1 MGAVIHKE
9 LRSSFTNMTAAVA
22 IGVVLLVSGIM
33 FWYFN
38 MVNGVLTLSYT
49 YGNTGLVFYIV
60 MPILSMRIF
69 SEERRDRT
77 DQLLYTSGL
86 SLWRIIIGKYLAL
99 IIIFAI
105 PVVIMG
111 FYPLIMNLFGAENLA
126 WDYTC
131 LLAFY
136 LEGCA
141 YLAVGLFLSACTESM
156 VIAAI
161 LSILFV
167 FVTQLAAG
175 IAESAGAGQFT
186 AVFRTVDFASHVEDF
201 TMGTLKLSNVVYFLS
216 VSAGGLLLTHLAE
229 EKRRWS

>member
-1 MGAVIHKE
+1 MGAVIYKE
-9 LRSSFTNMTAAVA
+9 IRSSFTNMTAAVA
-22 IGVVLLVSGIM
+22 VGVVLLVSGVM

-38 MVNGVLTLSYT
+38 MLNGVLTLSYA

-60 MPILSMRIF
+60 MPILSMRVF

-77 DQLLYTSGL
+77 DQLLFTSGL
-86 SLWRIIIGKYLAL
+86 SIPGIVIGKYLAL

-105 PVVIMG
+105 PVIVMG
-111 FYPLIMNLFGAENLA
+111 FYPLIMNSFGAENLA

-131 LLAFY
+131 LAAFY

-141 YLAVGLFLSACTESM
+141 YLAVGMFFSACTENM

-167 FVTQLAAG
+167 FITQIGTG
-175 IAESAGAGQFT
+175 ILEAAGAGSL
-186 AVFRTVDFASHVEDF
+186 RTIFSAVDFASHIEDF
-201 TMGTLKLSNVVYFLS
+201 TLGTVKLSNVVYFLS
-216 VSAGGLLLTHLAE
+216 VSAAGLLMTHLVI